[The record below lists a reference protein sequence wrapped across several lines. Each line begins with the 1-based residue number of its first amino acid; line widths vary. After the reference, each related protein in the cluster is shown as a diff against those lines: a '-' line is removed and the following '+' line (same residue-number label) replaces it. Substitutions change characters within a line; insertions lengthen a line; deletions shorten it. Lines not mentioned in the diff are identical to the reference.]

1 MNAALIT
8 AALTPIRLRNIEES
22 HQNIKKWLEREQQ
35 KRPAHEVRMCEYEA
49 QFQEHKAR
57 FQIHEAQFQQR
68 GAQFQQHKA
77 LFQQHEAR
85 IQQWRE
91 YDAKLRKWRE
101 RNTLVLEG
109 KDPVVQWFREK
120 ASTIAS
126 TVTKMQIGSQ
136 TRSAYVTGASGDQI
150 QSTFI
155 GRTPQSSSVAAIPKS
170 SAWGWPLVS
179 GNLPPPG
186 KRCSTREISGREGK

>member
-1 MNAALIT
+1 MNSTLLLT
-8 AALTPIRLRNIEES
+8 AALTPIRVRNIEES
-22 HQNIKKWLEREQQ
+22 HRNIKKWLEREQQ
-35 KRPAHEVRMCEYEA
+35 KRPAHEVRMSEYEA

-77 LFQQHEAR
+77 LFQQHEAK

-109 KDPVVQWFREK
+109 KDPVAQWFREK

-126 TVTKMQIGSQ
+126 TVTKMQIG
-136 TRSAYVTGASGDQI
+136 
-150 QSTFI
+150 
-155 GRTPQSSSVAAIPKS
+155 
-170 SAWGWPLVS
+170 
-179 GNLPPPG
+179 
-186 KRCSTREISGREGK
+186 